1 MFSSSPVASC
11 QSKSS
16 TSVSVELLFPF
27 LASRYVFLS
36 PSYSTQHV
44 HAPQSTPVSTDFCG
58 CASVFFY
65 RSDFCALLQ
74 CLYFLLSNKG
84 IPSPRL
90 LIPPP
95 SFHSLPQVLIH
106 PLDLNLPLP
115 AADPQINF
123 SSSQLFPRFQL
134 NISTDNWIPAPECL
148 PSPQTQTRSPET
160 VLLSTL

>member
-1 MFSSSPVASC
+1 MFSSSPVASS

-44 HAPQSTPVSTDFCG
+44 HSPRSTPISIDFCG
-58 CASVFFY
+58 CAPVFHL
-65 RSDFCALLQ
+65 SDLCALLQ

-115 AADPQINF
+115 AADPQINS
-123 SSSQLFPRFQL
+123 SSSQLSPKFQL
-134 NISTDNWIPAPECL
+134 NISTDNWIPAPEC
-148 PSPQTQTRSPET
+148 PPISSDSNPFS
-160 VLLSTL
+160 

>member
-1 MFSSSPVASC
+1 MFSSSPVASS

-44 HAPQSTPVSTDFCG
+44 HSPDQLPSPWTSVAVLPFFSTFLT
-58 CASVFFY
+58 SV
-65 RSDFCALLQ
+65 
-74 CLYFLLSNKG
+74 LSFNACISSSQT

-90 LIPPP
+90 LILPPP
-95 SFHSLPQVLIH
+95 FHSLPQVLIH

-115 AADPQINF
+115 AAAPQINF
-123 SSSQLFPRFQL
+123 SSSQLFPKFQL

-148 PSPQTQTRSPET
+148 PSPQTQTHPPET